1 MMPTRCELLS
11 QAQED
16 IGLLRSDLDQ
26 ADATPL
32 GDLGKLLD
40 QMAVRAA
47 HIDRLIDALAAAEAE
62 EVA

>member
-1 MMPTRCELLS
+1 MTTRRELLS

-47 HIDRLIDALAAAEAE
+47 HIDQLIDALAAVEAE